1 MLLNDLQFSVKKAKG
16 FSLNN
21 LKDLQVGVVKGMNKL
36 LSKEMFEKVTK
47 MAGKS
52 SGGAESKRKA
62 SMYGMMGELKGTGTL
77 EEMVLDFVD
86 ELNSPEKPN
95 K

>member
-1 MLLNDLQFSVKKAKG
+1 MR
-16 FSLNN
+16 
-21 LKDLQVGVVKGMNKL
+21 KL
-36 LSKEMFEKVTK
+36 LYKEMIEKVTK

>member
-1 MLLNDLQFSVKKAKG
+1 
-16 FSLNN
+16 
-21 LKDLQVGVVKGMNKL
+21 
-36 LSKEMFEKVTK
+36 MFEKVTK

-86 ELNSPEKPN
+86 ELNSPDKTN
-95 K
+95 KS